1 MKGERVKECTVASVE
16 IRNDLT
22 SSSSCSAHP
31 PVNGLGVYRKN
42 KHRRIPA
49 AVILLAFSSRVLLLC
64 LRCLVMKTE
73 SLSLSSWLAKCP
85 IKRRNFRSKN
95 NLVCYSE
102 DDDVG
107 GVPVFDV
114 FGIESSL
121 SLSRA
126 SNYLATTDRPVW
138 AFLAG
143 LQWMYGRRN
152 ELTSLWFIQL
162 GNEFS
167 STLPRSLSSLDRS

>member
-31 PVNGLGVYRKN
+31 PVNGLGEYRKN

-73 SLSLSSWLAKCP
+73 SLSLFLTCEMSDKV
-85 IKRRNFRSKN
+85 KK
-95 NLVCYSE
+95 
-102 DDDVG
+102 
-107 GVPVFDV
+107 
-114 FGIESSL
+114 L
-121 SLSRA
+121 S
-126 SNYLATTDRPVW
+126 
-138 AFLAG
+138 F
-143 LQWMYGRRN
+143 
-152 ELTSLWFIQL
+152 
-162 GNEFS
+162 
-167 STLPRSLSSLDRS
+167 